1 METLTQS
8 LNRLPNSSGIL
19 LRGPWI
25 FTLHF
30 LATDGQTDGLNDWQT
45 ILKRSSFF
53 HSLQTYYF
61 FFSREELSTA
71 VNDFQKEDFSERA
84 LIYPHFNLTLRLST
98 KAFHSAF
105 KCGRSQQLYALV
117 PLDVLSRAFSCFN
130 GRPSTVAAKWDDIMY
145 TFTFPT

>member
-1 METLTQS
+1 MTDRRSLREALFFILYKLT
-8 LNRLPNSSGIL
+8 
-19 LRGPWI
+19 
-25 FTLHF
+25 T
-30 LATDGQTDGLNDWQT
+30 
-45 ILKRSSFF
+45 
-53 HSLQTYYF
+53 F

-84 LIYPHFNLTLRLST
+84 LIYPHFNLMLRLST